1 MSSAAGW
8 RVWWLGARP
17 RTLGAG
23 LVPVIVGTAAAG
35 EVIWWRFAAAA
46 LVAAGLQIGVNLAND
61 YFDGVRGVDT
71 NERVGP
77 PRITQSGAANPRA
90 VLGAA
95 LLSIAVAGFA
105 GLALAIATRPEL
117 VLVVGGLGII
127 AALLYSGGPR
137 PYAGLGLGEVMVFVF
152 FGLVATCG
160 TTFVMVETVTA
171 ASWWCAVVMGLLA
184 VAILEANNIRD
195 IATDEAAGKRT
206 LAVRLGEQH
215 ARALYGTMV
224 VGAFGT
230 IVAGVLA
237 HLLNDSVGLT
247 QWGLVG
253 LAAWPL
259 AIQPLE
265 AARIASG
272 PDLIPVLVGTAKLHA
287 ATGLLLSL
295 GLVLSHTV

>member
-1 MSSAAGW
+1 MSSATGW
-8 RVWWLGARP
+8 RVWWLGVRP

-35 EVIWWRFAAAA
+35 EVIWWRLVAAAF
-46 LVAAGLQIGVNLAND
+46 VAAGLQIGVNLAND

-71 NERVGP
+71 HERVGP
-77 PRITQSGAANPRA
+77 PRLTQSGAATPRA
-90 VLGAA
+90 VLVAA
-95 LLSIAVAGFA
+95 LLSIGVAGFA
-105 GLALAIATRPEL
+105 GLALAIATRPVL
-117 VLVVGGLGII
+117 VLVVGGLGIL

-152 FGLVATCG
+152 FGLAATCG

-171 ASWWCAVVMGLLA
+171 ASWWCGAVMGLLA

-195 IATDEAAGKRT
+195 IGTDEAAGKRT
-206 LAVRLGEQH
+206 LAVRLVEPH
-215 ARALYGTMV
+215 ARALFGTMV

-237 HLLNDSVGLT
+237 HLLDASVGMT

-272 PDLIPVLVGTAKLHA
+272 RALIPVLVGTAKLHA

>member
-1 MSSAAGW
+1 
-8 RVWWLGARP
+8 
-17 RTLGAG
+17 
-23 LVPVIVGTAAAG
+23 VIVGTAAAG

-71 NERVGP
+71 HERVGP
-77 PRITQSGAANPRA
+77 PRITQSGAASPRA

-105 GLALAIATRPEL
+105 GLALAIATRPVL

-195 IATDEAAGKRT
+195 IRTDEAAGKRT

-215 ARALYGTMV
+215 ARAVYGTMV

>member
-1 MSSAAGW
+1 VSSATGW
-8 RVWWLGARP
+8 RVWWLGVRP

-35 EVIWWRFAAAA
+35 EVIWWRLVAAAF
-46 LVAAGLQIGVNLAND
+46 VAAGLQIGVNLAND

-71 NERVGP
+71 HERVGP
-77 PRITQSGAANPRA
+77 PRLTQSGAATPRA
-90 VLGAA
+90 VLVAA
-95 LLSIAVAGFA
+95 
-105 GLALAIATRPEL
+105 LALAIATRPVL
-117 VLVVGGLGII
+117 VLVVGGLGIL

-152 FGLVATCG
+152 FGLAATCG
-160 TTFVMVETVTA
+160 TSFVMVETVTA
-171 ASWWCAVVMGLLA
+171 ASWWCGAVMGLLA

-195 IATDEAAGKRT
+195 IGTDEAAGKRT
-206 LAVRLGEQH
+206 LAVRLGEPH
-215 ARALYGTMV
+215 ARALFGTMV

-237 HLLNDSVGLT
+237 HLLDASVGMT

-272 PDLIPVLVGTAKLHA
+272 RALIPVLVGTAKLHA

>member
-71 NERVGP
+71 HERVGP
-77 PRITQSGAANPRA
+77 PRITQSGAASPRA

-105 GLALAIATRPEL
+105 GLALAIATRPVL

-171 ASWWCAVVMGLLA
+171 ASWWCGVVMGLLA

>member
-1 MSSAAGW
+1 VTTAAGW

-23 LVPVIVGTAAAG
+23 LVPVLVGTAAAG
-35 EVIWWRFAAAA
+35 HVVWWRFGAAL
-46 LVAAGLQIGVNLAND
+46 LVAAGLQVGVNFAND
-61 YFDGVRGVDT
+61 YFDGTRGVDT
-71 NERVGP
+71 RERVGP
-77 PRITQSGAANPRA
+77 PRLTQSGAASPRA
-90 VLGAA
+90 VLFAA
-95 LLSIAVAGFA
+95 LGSIAVAGSA
-105 GLALAIATRPEL
+105 GLALAAATEPVL
-117 VLVVGGLGII
+117 ILVVGGLAIL

-137 PYAGLGLGEVMVFVF
+137 PYAGLGLGEVAVFVF
-152 FGLVATCG
+152 FGMVATCG

-171 ASWWCAVVMGLLA
+171 ESWWCAAAMGLLA

-206 LAVRLGEQH
+206 LAVRVGDRH
-215 ARALYGTMV
+215 ARALYGTLV
-224 VGAFGT
+224 VGAFGV
-230 IVAGVLA
+230 IAAGVLA
-237 HLLNDSVGLT
+237 HLLNDAIGLT

-265 AARIASG
+265 GASTASG
-272 PDLIPVLVGTAKLHA
+272 PGLIPVLIETAKLHA
-287 ATGLLLSL
+287 ATGLLLTL

>member
-1 MSSAAGW
+1 
-8 RVWWLGARP
+8 
-17 RTLGAG
+17 
-23 LVPVIVGTAAAG
+23 VIVGTAAAG

-71 NERVGP
+71 HERVGP
-77 PRITQSGAANPRA
+77 PRITQSGAASPRA

-95 LLSIAVAGFA
+95 LLSIAVAGSA
-105 GLALAIATRPEL
+105 GLALAIVTRPVL

-195 IATDEAAGKRT
+195 ITTDEAAGKRT

>member
-1 MSSAAGW
+1 VSSATGW
-8 RVWWLGARP
+8 RVWWLGVRP

-35 EVIWWRFAAAA
+35 EVIWWRFVAAA

-71 NERVGP
+71 HERVGP
-77 PRITQSGAANPRA
+77 PRLTQSGAASPRA
-90 VLGAA
+90 VLVAA

-105 GLALAIATRPEL
+105 GLALAIATRPVL
-117 VLVVGGLGII
+117 VLVVGGLGIL

-171 ASWWCAVVMGLLA
+171 AAWWCGAVMGLLA

-195 IATDEAAGKRT
+195 IGTDEAAGKRT
-206 LAVRLGEQH
+206 LAVRLGDPH

-272 PDLIPVLVGTAKLHA
+272 RDLIPVLVGTAKLHA

>member
-1 MSSAAGW
+1 
-8 RVWWLGARP
+8 
-17 RTLGAG
+17 
-23 LVPVIVGTAAAG
+23 VIVGTAAAG

-71 NERVGP
+71 HERVGP
-77 PRITQSGAANPRA
+77 PRITQSGAASPRA

-105 GLALAIATRPEL
+105 GLALAIATRPVL

-137 PYAGLGLGEVMVFVF
+137 PYAGLGLGEIMVFVF

-195 IATDEAAGKRT
+195 IRTDEAAGKRT

>member
-35 EVIWWRFAAAA
+35 ELIWWRFAAAA

-71 NERVGP
+71 HERVGP
-77 PRITQSGAANPRA
+77 PRITQSGAASPRA

-105 GLALAIATRPEL
+105 GLALAIATRPLL

-137 PYAGLGLGEVMVFVF
+137 PYAGLGLGEVMVFMF

-195 IATDEAAGKRT
+195 ITTDEAAGKRT

-230 IVAGVLA
+230 VVAGVLA

-265 AARIASG
+265 AARIARG

>member
-1 MSSAAGW
+1 MSAGAGW

-23 LVPVIVGTAAAG
+23 LVPVVVGTAAAG
-35 EVIWWRFAAAA
+35 EVIWWRLVAAA
-46 LVAAGLQIGVNLAND
+46 LVAAGLQVGVNLAND

-71 NERVGP
+71 HERVGP
-77 PRITQSGAANPRA
+77 ARLTQSGAATPRA
-90 VLGAA
+90 VLAAA

-105 GLALAIATRPEL
+105 GLALAIATRPVL
-117 VLVVGGLGII
+117 VLVAGGLGIL

-160 TTFVMVETVTA
+160 TTFVMIETVTA
-171 ASWWCAVVMGLLA
+171 DSWWCAAVMGLLA

-195 IATDEAAGKRT
+195 IGTDEAAGKRT
-206 LAVRLGEQH
+206 LAVRLGEDH

-237 HLLNDSVGLT
+237 HLLNDAVGLT

-259 AIQPLE
+259 AIRPLE

-272 PDLIPVLVGTAKLHA
+272 HDLIPVLVGTAKLHA

>member
-1 MSSAAGW
+1 
-8 RVWWLGARP
+8 
-17 RTLGAG
+17 
-23 LVPVIVGTAAAG
+23 VPVVVGTAAAG
-35 EVIWWRFAAAA
+35 EVIWWRFVAAA

-71 NERVGP
+71 HERVGP
-77 PRITQSGAANPRA
+77 PRLTQSGAATPRA
-90 VLGAA
+90 VLVAA

-105 GLALAIATRPEL
+105 GLALAVATQPVL
-117 VLVVGGLGII
+117 VLVVGGLGIL

-137 PYAGLGLGEVMVFVF
+137 PYAGLGLGEVMVFAF

-171 ASWWCAVVMGLLA
+171 ASWWCGAVMGLLA

-195 IATDEAAGKRT
+195 IGTDEAAGKRT
-206 LAVRLGEQH
+206 LAVRLGDPH

-237 HLLNDSVGLT
+237 HLLNHSVGLT

-253 LAAWPL
+253 LAGWPL

-272 PDLIPVLVGTAKLHA
+272 RDLIPVLVGTAKLHA

-295 GLVLSHTV
+295 GLLLSHTV

>member
-1 MSSAAGW
+1 
-8 RVWWLGARP
+8 
-17 RTLGAG
+17 
-23 LVPVIVGTAAAG
+23 VIVGTAAAG

-71 NERVGP
+71 HERVGP
-77 PRITQSGAANPRA
+77 PRITQSGAASPRA
-90 VLGAA
+90 VLAAA

-105 GLALAIATRPEL
+105 GLALAIATRPVL

-195 IATDEAAGKRT
+195 ITTDEAAGKRT

-272 PDLIPVLVGTAKLHA
+272 RDLIPVLVGTAKLHA

>member
-1 MSSAAGW
+1 VSAVTGW
-8 RVWWLGARP
+8 RVWWLGVRP

-23 LVPVIVGTAAAG
+23 LVPVVVGTAAAG
-35 EVIWWRFAAAA
+35 EVVWWRFGAAA

-71 NERVGP
+71 HERVGP
-77 PRITQSGAANPRA
+77 PRLTQSGAATPRA
-90 VLGAA
+90 VLVAA

-105 GLALAIATRPEL
+105 GLALAVATRPVL
-117 VLVVGGLGII
+117 VLVVGGLGIL

-171 ASWWCAVVMGLLA
+171 ASWWCGAAMGLLA

-195 IATDEAAGKRT
+195 IGTDEAAGKGT
-206 LAVRLGEQH
+206 LAVRLGEPH

-253 LAAWPL
+253 LAGWPR
-259 AIQPLE
+259 ADPPPGG
-265 AARIASG
+265 AAGGAG
-272 PDLIPVLVGTAKLHA
+272 PGPGGD
-287 ATGLLLSL
+287 
-295 GLVLSHTV
+295 

>member
-105 GLALAIATRPEL
+105 GLALAIATRPVL

-230 IVAGVLA
+230 VVAGVLA

>member
-1 MSSAAGW
+1 
-8 RVWWLGARP
+8 
-17 RTLGAG
+17 
-23 LVPVIVGTAAAG
+23 VIVGTAAAG

-71 NERVGP
+71 HERVGP
-77 PRITQSGAANPRA
+77 PRITQSGAASPRA

-105 GLALAIATRPEL
+105 GLALAIATRPVL

-171 ASWWCAVVMGLLA
+171 ASWWCGVVMGLLA

>member
-1 MSSAAGW
+1 
-8 RVWWLGARP
+8 
-17 RTLGAG
+17 
-23 LVPVIVGTAAAG
+23 
-35 EVIWWRFAAAA
+35 
-46 LVAAGLQIGVNLAND
+46 
-61 YFDGVRGVDT
+61 
-71 NERVGP
+71 
-77 PRITQSGAANPRA
+77 
-90 VLGAA
+90 
-95 LLSIAVAGFA
+95 
-105 GLALAIATRPEL
+105 
-117 VLVVGGLGII
+117 
-127 AALLYSGGPR
+127 LLYSGGPR

-160 TTFVMVETVTA
+160 TTFVMVESVTA
-171 ASWWCAVVMGLLA
+171 ASWWCGVVMGLLA

-195 IATDEAAGKRT
+195 ITTDEAAGKRT

-265 AARIASG
+265 AARVASG
-272 PDLIPVLVGTAKLHA
+272 RDLIPVLVGTAKLHG

>member
-1 MSSAAGW
+1 MSAGAGW

-23 LVPVIVGTAAAG
+23 LVPVVVGTAAAG
-35 EVIWWRFAAAA
+35 EVIWWRLVAAA
-46 LVAAGLQIGVNLAND
+46 LVAAGLQVGVNLAND

-71 NERVGP
+71 HERVGP
-77 PRITQSGAANPRA
+77 ARLTQSGAATPRA
-90 VLGAA
+90 VLAAA

-105 GLALAIATRPEL
+105 GLALAIATRPVL
-117 VLVVGGLGII
+117 VLVVGGLGIL

-160 TTFVMVETVTA
+160 TTFVMIETVTA
-171 ASWWCAVVMGLLA
+171 DSWWCAAVMGLLA

-195 IATDEAAGKRT
+195 IGTDEAAGKRT
-206 LAVRLGEQH
+206 LAVRLGEDH

-237 HLLNDSVGLT
+237 HLLNDAVGLT

-259 AIQPLE
+259 AIRPLE

-272 PDLIPVLVGTAKLHA
+272 HDLIPVLVGTAKLHA